1 MILQELGNN
10 NSDGWS
16 CSIPIILN
24 FGTAPENPED
34 VSVEEAV
41 VSQGSEPARRTRP
54 SRNYDHIVAERRRA
68 ELISKRSA
76 LLSGLLTK
84 ERVKT
89 LEEQAAKQTIES
101 VVLVKKSH
109 ITEDD
114 ETSGSSGDCSEEL
127 QPLPEIEA
135 KICDNQIVLKIQ
147 CAKFKGVVPRLL
159 AQVDNLNLTILNAVV
174 TTFGNNHAYG
184 ITVIAEK
191 EKELSLSLKEI
202 VRALR
207 SAILRDG

>member
-1 MILQELGNN
+1 MILQELMNT

-68 ELISKRSA
+68 ELISKRSE

-84 ERVKT
+84 CLEQLQARVKT

-114 ETSGSSGDCSEEL
+114 ETSGSS
-127 QPLPEIEA
+127 
-135 KICDNQIVLKIQ
+135 
-147 CAKFKGVVPRLL
+147 
-159 AQVDNLNLTILNAVV
+159 VV
-174 TTFGNNHAYG
+174 TTLGNNHAYG

-191 EKELSLSLKEI
+191 EKESSLSLKEI

>member
-1 MILQELGNN
+1 MILQELN
-10 NSDGWS
+10 
-16 CSIPIILN
+16 IILN

-68 ELISKRSA
+68 ELISKRSE

-84 ERVKT
+84 CLEQLQARVKT

-109 ITEDD
+109 STEDD

-184 ITVIAEK
+184 ITVIAE
-191 EKELSLSLKEI
+191 
-202 VRALR
+202 VR
-207 SAILRDG
+207 

>member
-1 MILQELGNN
+1 MCLWKRQWFLK
-10 NSDGWS
+10 
-16 CSIPIILN
+16 
-24 FGTAPENPED
+24 
-34 VSVEEAV
+34 
-41 VSQGSEPARRTRP
+41 ARRTRP
-54 SRNYDHIVAERRRA
+54 SRNYDHIVGERRRA

-84 ERVKT
+84 LQERVKT

-147 CAKFKGVVPRLL
+147 CAKLKGVVPRLL

-191 EKELSLSLKEI
+191 EKESSLSLKEI